1 MSYSKN
7 ETINDLVERRVDKLF
22 DEFFTD
28 CPIGRKSVSACPAI
42 GDGKTSHHLSSK
54 YATQFFTECPYGKK
68 ATAECPYGKEIL
80 EKAHNGTASHF
91 HGHGHG
97 HGHGHSSDKTS
108 EYATEFFTECPYGRR
123 VADQCPYGHDIVEK
137 AQKKTIHARHP
148 DYAQEFFTECPYGK
162 KVAGRCPYG
171 QEILD
176 KAHNKARVKSHHHA
190 SNGHPDYVEEFFT
203 ECPYG
208 KKVAD
213 QCPYG
218 HEILEKAHKK
228 TVNAH
233 HHRNNG
239 HPDYVEDFFTECP
252 YGKKVADQCPY
263 GHEILEKANKSP
275 KSRRSSSAHSDYVD
289 EFFLECPYGKKA
301 AEECPYGHN
310 LLEKAG
316 VNVPPLKKHEKDNE
330 EPTKCPF
337 ASMASPGD
345 KCPVSG
351 AADATAST
359 TKSAGKCPVGGF
371 MPQSE
376 KCPISPNYKKP
387 FVPVVDSYETDDYF
401 KFFVELP
408 GVGKG
413 DIKLDIKDKMLTLS
427 GEVKTTTEETE
438 GNARF
443 TERTLGAFSRT
454 ISLHN
459 NVSVDKIKAKL
470 ENGVLTITVPKGV
483 PSVKKSITIN

>member
-22 DEFFTD
+22 NEFFTD
-28 CPIGRKSVSACPAI
+28 CPIGRKSISGCPAI

-68 ATAECPYGKEIL
+68 ATAECPYGKEIV
-80 EKAHNGTASHF
+80 EKAHKGKASHF
-91 HGHGHG
+91 HGHGH
-97 HGHGHSSDKTS
+97 SSGKIP

-123 VADQCPYGHDIVEK
+123 VADQCPYGHDILEK
-137 AQKKTIHARHP
+137 AHKKTIRAHHSHGHARHP

-162 KVAGRCPYG
+162 KAADQCPYG
-171 QEILD
+171 KEILE
-176 KAHNKARVKSHHHA
+176 KAHKKAVNSHHHGN
-190 SNGHPDYVEEFFT
+190 NGHPDYVEEFFT

-218 HEILEKAHKK
+218 HEILEKAS
-228 TVNAH
+228 
-233 HHRNNG
+233 
-239 HPDYVEDFFTECP
+239 
-252 YGKKVADQCPY
+252 
-263 GHEILEKANKSP
+263 KSSS
-275 KSRRSSSAHSDYVD
+275 SRRSSSAHSDYVD

-316 VNVPPLKKHEKDNE
+316 VDVPPLKKHEE
-330 EPTKCPF
+330 GSQEPSKCPF
-337 ASMASPGD
+337 AAMASPGD
-345 KCPVSG
+345 KCPISG
-351 AADATAST
+351 AADATASA
-359 TKSAGKCPVGGF
+359 TKSAGKCPVGGV

-387 FVPVVDSYETDDYF
+387 FVPVVDSYETENDF

-408 GVGKG
+408 GAGKG
-413 DIKLDIKDKMLTLS
+413 DIKLDIKDKLLTLS
-427 GEVKTTTEETE
+427 GEVKTTAEETE
-438 GNARF
+438 GNACF

-470 ENGVLTITVPKGV
+470 ENGILAITVPKGV